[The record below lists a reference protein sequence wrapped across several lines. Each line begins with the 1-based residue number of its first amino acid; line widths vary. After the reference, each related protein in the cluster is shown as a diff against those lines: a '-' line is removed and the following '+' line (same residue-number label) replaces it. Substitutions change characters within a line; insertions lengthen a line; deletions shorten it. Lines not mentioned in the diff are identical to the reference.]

1 MFNVCYILCPVSYSP
16 LVLSVTGGMS
26 WNYFTHMNQ
35 YFWKQIVLCFSLMNG
50 LFSNVFRFF
59 FKNKTNSE
67 NFNHENLSFFF
78 LWFSASCQLRNFKSK
93 YLGSL
98 ARYFRRFC
106 LYDIFHVSTILCKDF
121 FVNITSSLVWG
132 RPFMP
137 KSGVKMS
144 CQLRW
149 NAPLDKNIR
158 NSKDL
163 KF

>member
-1 MFNVCYILCPVSYSP
+1 MLHSMSCQLQPSCPVSYRGY
-16 LVLSVTGGMS
+16 VLKFAH
-26 WNYFTHMNQ
+26 YAHMHQ

-59 FKNKTNSE
+59 KNKTNSE
-67 NFNHENLSFFF
+67 NFNLENLSFFF

-121 FVNITSSLVWG
+121 FFKLQVVWSG
-132 RPFMP
+132 GDHLCP
-137 KSGVKMS
+137 KVE
-144 CQLRW
+144 
-149 NAPLDKNIR
+149 
-158 NSKDL
+158 
-163 KF
+163 